1 MKVLPQSEIYLYSG
15 IETSRPLIFRTA
27 SARDTYFSNH
37 VVSGV
42 GGNEYMTVKKAPS
55 KLRLQIAGTVAKTV
69 NYISFK
75 NPAFDNKIF
84 YARVIDYDF
93 INTECTEITYAID
106 YWLTYMFDIKFD
118 PCQIER
124 QHLCSADKQAAD
136 VSPYTDLEEFRTVE
150 PLLVNKD
157 LEPYSYSYAD
167 YSEYT
172 QSGDFEDLPENSFIL
187 KDFSKQFALDYQVS
201 ERECIMI
208 CMAPITGAISGTEQ
222 AWFDSFK
229 DHFKWDSTVDP
240 LYSSIPAGGIIEA
253 GSTQLQYNYPFD
265 WTVFNFQSAHS
276 DPLFTINTLNN
287 IEYPYDV
294 LFIDN
299 TEDGG
304 NYIKILLEHLA
315 LNNAVSS
322 ILCMKVVPYRM
333 LIGMCQVI
341 DSSNEVVDE
350 FSKFEHPNIT
360 NYWGSH
366 LDNKKLLCYPFSYL
380 RVTNMATGE
389 SKEYHYENFTG
400 HTKIKFVFGG
410 NLGASPRFDLIPD
423 QYKMVNNDDEIDAL
437 YRNGNY
443 EERMSAMPFPELP
456 YITDAYLSFLGSQ
469 AQSLNLG
476 NTLQNKMEMQST
488 AQGLQDTK
496 YMIYAQGEKA
506 AYDAGM
512 GIIKS
517 AIGSGVGY
525 TMGYENPEMMEYT
538 KPSFTGNFGKFGAET
553 GGSAYDLLVK
563 SMGLMN
569 EWSAVDRQQQLMLH
583 KAAMMNQA
591 DDLALSNLDSNEVAA
606 NYPLGR
612 RAFATDTY
620 HPAPSDGFEYYSK
633 YLRPDFKF
641 TQVHLRDDIALMY
654 DEFFSNYGFASGK
667 IAKPWVAYY
676 LDASDN
682 NLNHLPDWKTIN
694 GFSMTYIKTV
704 DCKVCAPFKIVEE
717 YIKAMFNSGQQF
729 ICGDLLS

>member
-55 KLRLQIAGTVAKTV
+55 RLRLQIAGTVAKTV

-106 YWLTYMFDIKFD
+106 YWLTYMFDLKFD

-124 QHLCSADKQAAD
+124 QHLCYADKETAST
-136 VSPYTDLEEFRTVE
+136 SPYADIEEFKTVE

-187 KDFSKQFALDYQVS
+187 KDFSKQFALEYQVS

-208 CMAPITGAISGTEQ
+208 CMSPISGAISGTEQ
-222 AWFDSFK
+222 AWFNSFK
-229 DHFKWDSTVDP
+229 DAFKWDSSVDP

-265 WTVFNFQSAHS
+265 WTVFNFQTAHS

-287 IEYPYDV
+287 VDYPYDV

-304 NYIKILLEHLA
+304 VYIKNLLEHLA

-322 ILCMKVVPYRM
+322 IICMKVVPYRM

-423 QYKMVNNDDEIDAL
+423 QYKMVNNDGEIDAL

-443 EERMSAMPFPELP
+443 EERMTTMPFPELP

-476 NTLQNKMEMQST
+476 NTLQNKMEMQ
-488 AQGLQDTK
+488 
-496 YMIYAQGEKA
+496 A
-506 AYDAGM
+506 AYYSMEDAKNAAVMGGYKAVAGTGAGLFSAGM
-512 GIIKS
+512 GVKV
-517 AIGSGVGY
+517 SGG
-525 TMGYENPEMMEYT
+525 ENPEMMEYT
-538 KPSFTGNFGKFGAET
+538 PTKVSGVGGALA
-553 GGSAYDLLVK
+553 GAGQSLLNGASGALSA
-563 SMGLMN
+563 MN
-569 EWSAVDRQQQLMLH
+569 AWSNADYQEQLMLH
-583 KAAMMNQA
+583 KAAMINQA

-612 RAFATDTY
+612 RAFAVDNY
-620 HPAPSDGFEYYSK
+620 HPAPSDGMEYYSK

-654 DEFFSNYGFASGK
+654 DQFFSNYGFASGK

-682 NLNHLPDWKTIN
+682 NTHHLPDWKMIN
-694 GFSMTYIKTV
+694 GFSMTYVKTV